1 MQCSISTTTVAYGLT
16 LSSIHP
22 CAFLRSRHEGALVQ
36 LSSLMISLRLRL
48 RLRLRLSPAVGICT
62 RRRIG
67 RNFNPDAGDA
77 LGQRQPYS
85 YSYRKHT
92 AHRSFFPSSGS
103 GQPHALAVVSHSSAQ
118 TAASVPAA
126 AGTARR
132 GP

>member
-1 MQCSISTTTVAYGLT
+1 MLCERGHFECSVRLA
-16 LSSIHP
+16 
-22 CAFLRSRHEGALVQ
+22 LRLYVFTRALFCVPVTRALVQ

-62 RRRIG
+62 RRIG

-85 YSYRKHT
+85 YRKH
-92 AHRSFFPSSGS
+92 AGHRSFLPSSGS

>member
-1 MQCSISTTTVAYGLT
+1 MQCSISTTTVCTYVFTRALFCV
-16 LSSIHP
+16 P
-22 CAFLRSRHEGALVQ
+22 VVDVQQSRALIQ
-36 LSSLMISLRLRL
+36 LLSLMISLRL

-67 RNFNPDAGDA
+67 RNFNSDAGDA
-77 LGQRQPYS
+77 LGQRQP
-85 YSYRKHT
+85 YRKHT

-126 AGTARR
+126 AGIARR